1 MASLASCVRRG
12 LAKAIA
18 CPTLVRGA
26 WGDLFLKAS
35 LVDELGA
42 AGRPAPDERK
52 RQPPPEGRRTCLLDL
67 PHAGPLSAQLSRSA
81 YVRNLIHGA
90 YS

>member
-1 MASLASCVRRG
+1 VASLASCIRRG

-52 RQPPPEGRRTCLLDL
+52 RQPPRLKAAERASSTFLMQVRCRRNCRVPPT
-67 PHAGPLSAQLSRSA
+67 SA
-81 YVRNLIHGA
+81 I
-90 YS
+90 